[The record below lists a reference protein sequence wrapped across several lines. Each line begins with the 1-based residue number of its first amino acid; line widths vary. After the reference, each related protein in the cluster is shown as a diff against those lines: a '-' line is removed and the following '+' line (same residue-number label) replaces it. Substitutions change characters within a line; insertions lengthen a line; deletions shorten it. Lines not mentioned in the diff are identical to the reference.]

1 MKEIKL
7 SNELIS
13 HRDFHKGYWYKS
25 PNLDWYYFKREK
37 RIDEIP
43 SNKSFY
49 SSLDQAL
56 FNFFKSKYMI
66 RKEDFSKDKIKSILI
81 KENISEKVIND
92 VIELIESC
100 EIARYTPASTD
111 DMDKDYEKAVQILT
125 NFENV

>member
-1 MKEIKL
+1 MTSKSISDSDLITKNAEKL
-7 SNELIS
+7 ARKYLKNA
-13 HRDFHKGYWYKS
+13 K
-25 PNLDWYYFKREK
+25 
-37 RIDEIP
+37 IDI
-43 SNKSFY
+43 SNKESFY

-81 KENISEKVIND
+81 KENISDKLIND

-100 EIARYTPASTD
+100 EIARYSPASTD

>member
-1 MKEIKL
+1 
-7 SNELIS
+7 
-13 HRDFHKGYWYKS
+13 
-25 PNLDWYYFKREK
+25 
-37 RIDEIP
+37 
-43 SNKSFY
+43 
-49 SSLDQAL
+49 
-56 FNFFKSKYMI
+56 MI

-111 DMDKDYEKAVQILT
+111 DMDEDYEKAVQILT